1 MRQESIHIK
10 YLIANE
16 RDLQWG
22 VTVNSVGFQHIE
34 PDEVYPPRTHPTRYL
49 FRTDKGRIL
58 DEYQLLYITQG
69 KGKFRSAHYDEV
81 NVSEG
86 NMFLLFPGEWHSYH
100 PDKNTGWDEYWI
112 GFRGDSIDKKQEHK
126 FFSKLRPGLN
136 VGLQNELVNVYLRA
150 IDIAQEQGMGFQ
162 QQLAGIVDYLLAF
175 AFVYDKSSSFEEIKV
190 TKLINKAKFIIV
202 ENIDTDISLEDI
214 ASRLNI
220 SYSWFRR
227 VFKEYT
233 GFSPL
238 QYIQEIRIQKSK
250 EFLTNSDMSNAE
262 IAFKL
267 GFDNSNYF
275 CSVFKKKTK
284 MTPMQYRNL
293 TQGKQ
298 ITKEDWD

>member
-1 MRQESIHIK
+1 MQRESIHIK
-10 YLIANE
+10 YLIAND
-16 RDLQWG
+16 RDYQWG
-22 VTVNSVGFQHIE
+22 VTVNSVGFQHINPGE
-34 PDEVYPPRTHPTRYL
+34 AYPPQNHPTRYL
-49 FRTDKGRIL
+49 FQTDKGRIL

-69 KGKFRSAHYDEV
+69 KGKFKSASSEEA
-81 NVSEG
+81 NLSEG
-86 NMFLLFPGEWHSYH
+86 KMFLLFPGEWHSYQ
-100 PDKNTGWDEYWI
+100 PEKRTGWDEYWI
-112 GFRGDSIDKKQEHK
+112 GFKGESIDKKQQNN
-126 FFSKLRPGLN
+126 FFSKLKPVFN
-136 VGLQNELVNVYLRA
+136 VGLQNELVNTYLRA
-150 IDIAQEQGMGFQ
+150 IDIAQEQGTGFQ

-175 AFVYDKSSSFEEIKV
+175 AYAYDKSSSFEEVKV
-190 TKLINKAKFIIV
+190 TKLINKAKLIIV
-202 ENIDTDISLEDI
+202 ENLDTNISLEEI

-238 QYIQEIRIQKSK
+238 QYIQEMKIQKSK
-250 EFLTNSDMSNAE
+250 ELLTNTDLSNAE

-267 GFDNSNYF
+267 SFDNSNYF

-298 ITKEDWD
+298 INL

>member
-1 MRQESIHIK
+1 MQQESIHIK

-16 RDLQWG
+16 RDYQWG
-22 VTVNSVGFQHIE
+22 VTVNSVGYQHIE
-34 PDEVYPPRTHPTRYL
+34 PGEVYPPQNHPTRYL
-49 FRTDKGRIL
+49 FSTDKGRIL

-69 KGKFRSAHYDEV
+69 KGRFCSAHGEDRV
-81 NVSEG
+81 ISEG
-86 NMFLLFPGEWHSYH
+86 NMFLLFPGEWHSYY
-100 PDKNTGWDEYWI
+100 PDSRTGWVEYWI
-112 GFRGDSIDKKQEHK
+112 GFTGESIDKKQEHN
-126 FFSKLRPGLN
+126 FFSKTRPVLN
-136 VGLQNELVNVYLRA
+136 VGLQNELVNIYLRA
-150 IDIAQEQGMGFQ
+150 IDIAQEQETGFQ

-175 AFVYDKSSSFEEIKV
+175 AFAYDKSSSFEEIKV
-190 TKLINKAKFIIV
+190 TKLINKAKLIIV
-202 ENIDTDISLEDI
+202 ENLDADISLEEI

-227 VFKEYT
+227 VFKQYT

-238 QYIQEIRIQKSK
+238 QYIQEMKIQKSK
-250 EFLTNSDMSNAE
+250 ELLTNSDLSNAE

-293 TQGKQ
+293 TQGRNLTAKNS
-298 ITKEDWD
+298 